1 MAYDIDTDYQ
11 YLCTHLAI
19 LIASVGG
26 DDEAVE
32 TMTHTDLRALI
43 MTHYNDL
50 PSLGAPPYGGRA
62 SPDDWTPSEIA
73 SSRIRFQKYDNARK
87 FIFYRDLLNTRM
99 T

>member
-1 MAYDIDTDYQ
+1 MAYDIDADYQ

-26 DDEAVE
+26 DDETVE
-32 TMTHTDLRALI
+32 TMTHTDLRLLI
-43 MTHYNDL
+43 TTHYNDL
-50 PSLGAPPYGGRA
+50 PSPGAAPYGGRM

-87 FIFYRDLLNTRM
+87 FIFYRDLLKARM
-99 T
+99 A